1 MTEATEAKPTPY
13 ASWVSVICGL
23 IAVGLA
29 LYVLLSGDVLEALKT
44 APKDD
49 PLLMASLIQGIV
61 GTLAAIV
68 ALARKE
74 PWRLAVLG
82 LAACL
87 VGIAAKFV
95 LAIVAAAIVVA
106 LAMAVIAAI
115 D

>member
-1 MTEATEAKPTPY
+1 MTEAKPTPY
-13 ASWVSVICGL
+13 ASWVSLICGL

-49 PLLMASLIQGIV
+49 PFLMASLIQGII

-74 PWRLAVLG
+74 PWRLATLG
-82 LAACL
+82 LVACL